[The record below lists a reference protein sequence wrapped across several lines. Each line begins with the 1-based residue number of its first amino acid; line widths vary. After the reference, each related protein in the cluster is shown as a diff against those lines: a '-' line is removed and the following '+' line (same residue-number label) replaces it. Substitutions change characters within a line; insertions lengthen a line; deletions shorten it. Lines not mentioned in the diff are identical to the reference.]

1 MPRRVVC
8 IEDEQ
13 EMIDLMR
20 LIIQRHGFEFFSA
33 RGGAKGIE
41 TVKRVQ
47 PDLVLLDL
55 MMPIMDGWTVFDRL
69 RGDPETAAI
78 PIIIVTARAYH
89 DPRVAEMRTN
99 NTGTLVTKPFAPAQ
113 LIEAIDRILG
123 ISSS

>member
-20 LIIQRHGFEFFSA
+20 LIIQRQGLEFFAA
-33 RGGAKGIE
+33 RGGLKGIE
-41 TVKRVQ
+41 IVKQVQ

-55 MMPIMDGWTVFDRL
+55 MMPGMDGWTVFDRL
-69 RGDPETAAI
+69 HADPATASI
-78 PIIIVTARAYH
+78 PIVIVTARAYH
-89 DPRVAEMRTN
+89 DQRVAEMRAA

-113 LIEAIDRILG
+113 LIEVVDHILR

>member
-1 MPRRVVC
+1 MARRVVC

-20 LIIQRHGFEFFSA
+20 LILQRHGFEFFSA
-33 RGGAKGIE
+33 RGGVKGIE

-55 MMPIMDGWTVFDRL
+55 MMPVMDGWAVFDRL
-69 RGDPETAAI
+69 KGDPETASI

-89 DPRVAEMRTN
+89 DPRVAEMRTAN
-99 NTGTLVTKPFAPAQ
+99 SGNLVTKPFAPAQ
-113 LIEAIDRILG
+113 LIDAIDQVLR